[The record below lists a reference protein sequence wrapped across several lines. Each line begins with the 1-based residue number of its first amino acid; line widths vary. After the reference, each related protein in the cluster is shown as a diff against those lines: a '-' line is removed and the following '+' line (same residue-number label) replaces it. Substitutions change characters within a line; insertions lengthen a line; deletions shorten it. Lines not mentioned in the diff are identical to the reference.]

1 MVIIVASTQFD
12 AGSEDIT
19 WNLSVIIIWASV
31 EVNLVTVSG
40 KSSHPIPPRPLPSP
54 TTSKQTTLTNKPP
67 ACLPT
72 VRPAFLYLFTCAN
85 PNASLTSG
93 SGTASYGLSQSGA
106 GIKSIRMSNLR
117 KTVDAD
123 DSSTYQLADSVKAGS
138 VSDFETHAL
147 DRHQRGGGTT
157 QTKIM
162 GSVDM
167 DAHERSMM
175 EGQGGIMVRNETVV
189 RVSDARPRGDY

>member
-40 KSSHPIPPRPLPSP
+40 KPTSSPCPF
-54 TTSKQTTLTNKPP
+54 TNLTNKTP

-117 KTVDAD
+117 NKTVDAD

-167 DAHERSMM
+167 DAHERGMM